1 MKDSMNGNELCE
13 KCGGA
18 CCKAFVLNDPLQELL
33 GRLHRLNDQ
42 TRKWIAEDIVEITHA
57 EAIATGG
64 VEIDLKGDPTNYHFY
79 RCRQFDLKTGK
90 CKDYENRPYVCS
102 RFPYLEMI
110 AGKASIHKSCNLLD
124 HLKQELVTPV
134 RGLIRL

>member
-18 CCKAFVLNDPLQELL
+18 CCQVFSVNLTSQELKGKL
-33 GRLHRLNDQ
+33 KGHNKQ
-42 TRKWIAEDIVEITHA
+42 TKKWITEDIVEITLE
-57 EAIATGG
+57 EAIATGVIKTELEG
-64 VEIDLKGDPTNYHFY
+64 SIDSNKFY
-79 RCRQFDLKTGK
+79 TCRQFDKVTGK

-102 RFPYLEMI
+102 RFPYPEMI
-110 AGKASIHKSCNLLD
+110 AGKASIYKSCNLLD

-134 RGLIRL
+134 RGLTR